1 MMMVCSSTAQIG
13 AAFFVIGRSVMCHQ
27 TRGFGVFR
35 RMHRRYMDPQ
45 RVRTVKTFS
54 AMFTADTLE
63 LARRGRGSRA
73 ALDMPQMLFQTTSRE
88 VSPTV
93 LTLRIFRAFSSS
105 HFLLSDDQP
114 VLHRTRCDGNRKLAC
129 AFD

>member
-1 MMMVCSSTAQIG
+1 MM
-13 AAFFVIGRSVMCHQ
+13 FHQ

-35 RMHRRYMDPQ
+35 RMHRRYMDAQ
-45 RVRTVKTFS
+45 GVRAVKALA
-54 AMFTADTLE
+54 AMLAADALE
-63 LARRGRGSRA
+63 LARRSSGGGA
-73 ALDMPQMLFQTTSRE
+73 AFDMPQMLFQTTSRE

>member
-1 MMMVCSSTAQIG
+1 MMVCSSTAPIG
-13 AAFFVIGRSVMCHQ
+13 AALFVIGRSVMFHQ
-27 TRGFGVFR
+27 TGGFGVFR

-45 RVRTVKTFS
+45 GVRTVKALA
-54 AMFTADTLE
+54 AMFATDALE
-63 LARRGRGSRA
+63 LARRGSGGWSTF
-73 ALDMPQMLFQTTSRE
+73 DVPQMLFQTTLRE

>member
-1 MMMVCSSTAQIG
+1 MICSSTAPIG
-13 AAFFVIGRSVMCHQ
+13 AALIVIGRLVMFHQ

-45 RVRTVKTFS
+45 GVRTVKALA
-54 AMFTADTLE
+54 AMFATDALE
-63 LARRGRGSRA
+63 LARRGSGGWSTF
-73 ALDMPQMLFQTTSRE
+73 DVPQMLFQTTLRE

>member
-13 AAFFVIGRSVMCHQ
+13 AAFFVIGRPVMFHQ

-45 RVRTVKTFS
+45 GVRTVKALA
-54 AMFTADTLE
+54 AMVAADALE
-63 LARRGRGSRA
+63 LARRSSGDGA
-73 ALDMPQMLFQTTSRE
+73 ALNMTQMLFQPTRSE
-88 VSPTV
+88 VPPT
-93 LTLRIFRAFSSS
+93 LLALRIFRAFPSS
-105 HFLLSDDQP
+105 HFSLSDDQP
-114 VLHRTRCDGNRKLAC
+114 FLHRTRCDGNRKLAC

>member
-1 MMMVCSSTAQIG
+1 MMMVCSSTAPIG
-13 AAFFVIGRSVMCHQ
+13 AALCMVGGAMMRHQ
-27 TRGFGVFR
+27 TGGFGILL
-35 RMHRRYMDPQ
+35 RMHSRDMDAQ
-45 RVRTVKTFS
+45 GIRTVKTLA
-54 AMFTADTLE
+54 AMLASDALE
-63 LARRGRGSRA
+63 LARRSFGGGA
-73 ALDMPQMLFQTTSRE
+73 AFDMPQMLFQTTSRE